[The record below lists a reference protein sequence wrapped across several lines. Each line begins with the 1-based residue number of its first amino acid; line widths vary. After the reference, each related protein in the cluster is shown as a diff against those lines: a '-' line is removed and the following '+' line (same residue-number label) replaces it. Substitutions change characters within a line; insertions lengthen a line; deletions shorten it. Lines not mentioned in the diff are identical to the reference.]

1 MPIPESPPGTP
12 TVGGLQQAVDLP
24 RRFPS
29 RLQQAIIAAMPLSPS
44 TLTRDEQR
52 RILAVTS
59 DDPEDLR
66 DHMLLAV
73 ALGTGLRLH
82 EILAL
87 NVGDVARDGKPRSR
101 VRLRVAKGGR
111 TSDIFVPQ
119 RLQTK
124 LRRFLVWKAR
134 GGESLEP
141 GAPLFISNLGRRL
154 SKRRAQQVF
163 ANWQERAGL
172 DQRHTFHQL
181 RHSAVNGVYRETKDI
196 LLTQRFARHSSLL
209 VTSVYLHPTD
219 DDLECSVRRI
229 RC

>member
-1 MPIPESPPGTP
+1 MRFSVGT
-12 TVGGLQQAVDLP
+12 
-24 RRFPS
+24 
-29 RLQQAIIAAMPLSPS
+29 AA
-44 TLTRDEQR
+44 
-52 RILAVTS
+52 
-59 DDPEDLR
+59 DPEAFR

-73 ALGTGLRLH
+73 TLGTGLRLH

-101 VRLRVAKGGR
+101 VRLKVAKGGR
-111 TSDIFVPQ
+111 TGDIFLPR

-141 GAPLFISNLGRRL
+141 DAPLFISNLGRRL

-209 VTSVYLHPTD
+209 VTSAYLHPTD
-219 DDLECSVRRI
+219 EDLARSVQKI

>member
-1 MPIPESPPGTP
+1 M
-12 TVGGLQQAVDLP
+12 A
-24 RRFPS
+24 
-29 RLQQAIIAAMPLSPS
+29 PS
-44 TLTRDEQR
+44 TLTADEQR
-52 RILAVTS
+52 RLLDGTAA
-59 DDPEDLR
+59 DPEAFR

-87 NVGDVARDGKPRSR
+87 NVGDVAHDGKPRSR

-111 TSDIFVPQ
+111 KADIFMPR

-124 LRRFLVWKAR
+124 LRKFLVWKAR
-134 GGESLEP
+134 GGEWLESN
-141 GAPLFISNLGRRL
+141 APLFVSALGRRL
-154 SKRRAQQVF
+154 SKRRAQQIL

-172 DQRHTFHQL
+172 DQRHSFHHL
-181 RHSAVNGVYRETKDI
+181 RHTAVHAVYEATRD
-196 LLTQRFARHSSLL
+196 LLLVQRFARHSSLL

-219 DDLECSVRRI
+219 EDLARSVQKI

>member
-1 MPIPESPPGTP
+1 MPSAPN
-12 TVGGLQQAVDLP
+12 
-24 RRFPS
+24 
-29 RLQQAIIAAMPLSPS
+29 

-52 RILAVTS
+52 RLLDATAS
-59 DDPEDLR
+59 DPEAFR
-66 DHMLLAV
+66 DHMILAA

-82 EILAL
+82 ELLAL
-87 NVGDVARDGKPRSR
+87 NVGDVTMDGKPRSR

-111 TSDIFVPQ
+111 KADIFLPR

-172 DQRHTFHQL
+172 DQRHTFHAL
-181 RHSAVNGVYRETKDI
+181 RHTSVNAVYRATGD
-196 LLTQRFARHSSLL
+196 LLLAQRFARHSSLL
-209 VTSVYLHPTD
+209 VTSIYLHPAD
-219 DDLECSVRRI
+219 EDLARSVQRL

>member
-1 MPIPESPPGTP
+1 M
-12 TVGGLQQAVDLP
+12 A
-24 RRFPS
+24 
-29 RLQQAIIAAMPLSPS
+29 PS
-44 TLTRDEQR
+44 TLTADEQR
-52 RILAVTS
+52 RLLDATCA
-59 DDPEDLR
+59 DPEALR

-111 TSDIFVPQ
+111 TADIFLPR

-124 LRRFLVWKAR
+124 LRRFLAWKAR

-141 GAPLFISNLGRRL
+141 DAPLFVSALGRRL

-163 ANWQERAGL
+163 TDWQERAGL
-172 DQRHTFHQL
+172 DQRHTFHRL
-181 RHSAVNGVYRETKDI
+181 RHTAVNQVYRQTKDI
-196 LLTQRFARHSSLL
+196 LLTQRFARHSSVL

-219 DDLECSVRRI
+219 DELARSIKKI

>member
-1 MPIPESPPGTP
+1 M
-12 TVGGLQQAVDLP
+12 A
-24 RRFPS
+24 
-29 RLQQAIIAAMPLSPS
+29 PS
-44 TLTRDEQR
+44 TLTADEQR
-52 RILAVTS
+52 RLLDATAA
-59 DDPEDLR
+59 DPEAFR

-87 NVGDVARDGKPRSR
+87 NVGDVARDAKPRSR

-111 TSDIFVPQ
+111 TADIFLPR

-124 LRRFLVWKAR
+124 LRKFLVWKAR

-141 GAPLFISNLGRRL
+141 DAPLFVSALGRRL

-163 ANWQERAGL
+163 ADWQERAGL
-172 DQRHTFHQL
+172 DQRHTFHRL
-181 RHSAVNGVYRETKDI
+181 RHTAVNQVYRATKDI
-196 LLTQRFARHSSLL
+196 LLTQRFARHSSVL
-209 VTSVYLHPTD
+209 VTSIYLHPTD
-219 DDLECSVRRI
+219 EDLARSVEKI

>member
-1 MPIPESPPGTP
+1 MATGPI
-12 TVGGLQQAVDLP
+12 
-24 RRFPS
+24 
-29 RLQQAIIAAMPLSPS
+29 
-44 TLTRDEQR
+44 TLTADEQR
-52 RILAVTS
+52 RLLAVTS
-59 DDPEDLR
+59 QNEAHFR
-66 DHMLLAV
+66 DHMIVATALA
-73 ALGTGLRLH
+73 TGLRLH
-82 EILAL
+82 ELLAL
-87 NVGDVARDGKPRSR
+87 NIGDVAREDRKPRSR

-111 TSDIFVPQ
+111 TGDIFLPR

-141 GAPLFISNLGRRL
+141 SAPLFISNLGRRL

-219 DDLECSVRRI
+219 DDLVRSIQKI

>member
-1 MPIPESPPGTP
+1 MPT
-12 TVGGLQQAVDLP
+12 A
-24 RRFPS
+24 
-29 RLQQAIIAAMPLSPS
+29 PS
-44 TLTRDEQR
+44 TLTADEQR
-52 RILAVTS
+52 LLLDATAA
-59 DDPEDLR
+59 DPEAFR

-111 TSDIFVPQ
+111 TGDIFLPR

-141 GAPLFISNLGRRL
+141 DAPLFVSNLGRRL

-196 LLTQRFARHSSLL
+196 LLTQRFARHSSVL
-209 VTSVYLHPTD
+209 VTSIYLHPTD
-219 DDLECSVRRI
+219 EDLARSVQKI
-229 RC
+229 TC

>member
-1 MPIPESPPGTP
+1 MP
-12 TVGGLQQAVDLP
+12 
-24 RRFPS
+24 
-29 RLQQAIIAAMPLSPS
+29 MSPS
-44 TLTRDEQR
+44 TLTSDEQR

-59 DDPEDLR
+59 QNEAHFR
-66 DHMLLAV
+66 DHMIVATALA
-73 ALGTGLRLH
+73 TGLRLH
-82 EILAL
+82 ELLAL
-87 NVGDVARDGKPRSR
+87 NIGDVAREDRKPRSR

-111 TSDIFVPQ
+111 TGDIFLPR

>member
-1 MPIPESPPGTP
+1 MAT
-12 TVGGLQQAVDLP
+12 A
-24 RRFPS
+24 
-29 RLQQAIIAAMPLSPS
+29 PS
-44 TLTRDEQR
+44 TLTSEEQR
-52 RILAVTS
+52 RLLEITAE
-59 DDPEDLR
+59 DPETFR

-87 NVGDVARDGKPRSR
+87 NVGDMARDGKPRSR

-111 TSDIFVPQ
+111 TSDIFLPQ
-119 RLQTK
+119 RLQAK
-124 LRRFLVWKAR
+124 LRRFLRWKAR
-134 GGESLEP
+134 GGESLADN
-141 GAPLFISNLGRRL
+141 APMFISALDRRL

-163 ANWQERAGL
+163 AKWQERAGL
-172 DQRHTFHQL
+172 DQRHTFHTL
-181 RHSAVNGVYRETKDI
+181 RHSAVNGHYRATGDL

-219 DDLECSVRRI
+219 EDLARSVPKI

>member
-1 MPIPESPPGTP
+1 MTSE
-12 TVGGLQQAVDLP
+12 
-24 RRFPS
+24 
-29 RLQQAIIAAMPLSPS
+29 
-44 TLTRDEQR
+44 EQR
-52 RILAVTS
+52 KLLEITS
-59 DDPEDLR
+59 DDAAFR

-111 TSDIFVPQ
+111 TSDIFLPR

-124 LRRFLVWKAR
+124 LRKFLVWKRR
-134 GGESLEP
+134 GGEPVAPES
-141 GAPLFISNLGRRL
+141 PLFLSAQGRRL

-163 ANWQERAGL
+163 GDWQERAGL
-172 DQRHTFHQL
+172 DQRHTFHRL
-181 RHSAVNGVYRETKDI
+181 RHTAVNQVYRATKDI

-209 VTSVYLHPTD
+209 VTSIYLHPTD
-219 DDLECSVRRI
+219 EELAGAVRRI
-229 RC
+229 PC

>member
-1 MPIPESPPGTP
+1 MAS
-12 TVGGLQQAVDLP
+12 A
-24 RRFPS
+24 
-29 RLQQAIIAAMPLSPS
+29 PS
-44 TLTRDEQR
+44 TLTFEEQR
-52 RILAVTS
+52 RLLEITAR
-59 DDPEDLR
+59 DPEALR

-87 NVGDVARDGKPRSR
+87 DVGDVARDGKPRSR
-101 VRLRVAKGGR
+101 VRLRIAKGGR
-111 TSDIFVPQ
+111 TGDIFLPR

-141 GAPLFISNLGRRL
+141 DAPLFVSSLSRRL
-154 SKRRAQQVF
+154 SKRRAQQIF
-163 ANWQERAGL
+163 ADWQERAGL
-172 DQRHTFHQL
+172 DQRHTFHRL
-181 RHSAVNGVYRETKDI
+181 RHTAVHQVYRATGDL

-209 VTSVYLHPTD
+209 VTSIYLHPTD
-219 DDLECSVRRI
+219 EDLARSVQKI

>member
-1 MPIPESPPGTP
+1 MPM
-12 TVGGLQQAVDLP
+12 A
-24 RRFPS
+24 
-29 RLQQAIIAAMPLSPS
+29 PS
-44 TLTRDEQR
+44 TLTADEQR
-52 RILAVTS
+52 RLLDATAA
-59 DDPEDLR
+59 DPEAFR

-87 NVGDVARDGKPRSR
+87 NVGDVARNGKPRSR

-111 TSDIFVPQ
+111 TADIFLPR

-124 LRRFLVWKAR
+124 LRRFFVWKAR

-141 GAPLFISNLGRRL
+141 DTPLFVSALGRRL

-163 ANWQERAGL
+163 TDWQERAGL
-172 DQRHTFHQL
+172 DQRHTFHRL
-181 RHSAVNGVYRETKDI
+181 RHTAVNQVYRATKDI
-196 LLTQRFARHSSLL
+196 LLTQRFARHSSVL
-209 VTSVYLHPTD
+209 VTSVYLHPAD
-219 DDLECSVRRI
+219 DDLARSVQKL